1 MSSQLELCSFPEE
14 LLEAILAHCVIA
26 LPNQPPR
33 PSWTR
38 NLGSTTDSPASP
50 PRGRLAVLLVCKKFH
65 RISIPLYYNTIN
77 VQSPRQLNRLLVNA
91 LRPNPTLASHV
102 RRVIFAGVWADGGEL
117 LRMANDSI
125 RLLDVSID
133 TTQLAPNVPG
143 QVRDLDAEEFCE
155 GLKELSSLKHLIIR
169 KPNNVYLTQPKPKYV
184 LFAMAAAMHEWNE
197 LEYVDLAFRLSD
209 DSGSMLNNFV
219 PGFNAVA
226 TTSNPASPGSITAL
240 TQSLSTLPKLHTLST
255 VLPSM
260 WNESILR
267 VSANPALERIILGDR
282 TCRDQGIFSNE
293 QSTNHSILGTGLFF
307 TEAKKHPR
315 LSELIKAGTS
325 IMRTRAHTIDMSRSR
340 DIPSMVSQAQAQA
353 QAQKQAAAAAA
364 ASKDRQAPLAG
375 PSQIVGQSR
384 ARAVSTRC

>member
-184 LFAMAAAMHEWNE
+184 LSAMAAAMHEWNE

-209 DSGSMLNNFV
+209 DSGSMLNNF
-219 PGFNAVA
+219 
-226 TTSNPASPGSITAL
+226 
-240 TQSLSTLPKLHTLST
+240 SLSTLPKLHTLST

-267 VSANPALERIILGDR
+267 VSANHALERIILGDR

-307 TEAKKHPR
+307 TEAKKHSR

-325 IMRTRAHTIDMSRSR
+325 IMRTRAHTLDMSRSR

-364 ASKDRQAPLAG
+364 SKDRQAPIAG
-375 PSQIVGQSR
+375 PSQIVGHSR
-384 ARAVSTRC
+384 ARAVSTRR